1 MSRRATK
8 NKKRRSKRN
17 YWWRKITLCW
27 WFTGKGSLF
36 HSSHKNSKNEM
47 RIILRVLKLQ
57 NVGFWGLWVW
67 LSVFVLLHMSVIWIH
82 AAALRPL
89 GSYNTRFRSDRPYNF
104 AREARAV
111 SPCRVPRWSIN
122 GGPALYSL
130 SDGPINRWMHHLT
143 FTYYSPSNS
152 SSSSSLS
159 IYPTITWE

>member
-1 MSRRATK
+1 
-8 NKKRRSKRN
+8 
-17 YWWRKITLCW
+17 LCW
-27 WFTGKGSLF
+27 WFTAKGSLF
-36 HSSHKNSKNEM
+36 HSNHKNSKNEM
-47 RIILRVLKLQ
+47 RINLRVLKLQ
-57 NVGFWGLWVW
+57 NIGFWGLWVW
-67 LSVFVLLHMSVIWIH
+67 LSVFVLLHMSLWVWLSVFVLLHMSVIRIH

-89 GSYNTRFRSDRPYNF
+89 GSYSTQFRSDRPYNF

-143 FTYYSPSNS
+143 FTYYSPSNA
-152 SSSSSLS
+152 SSSLS